1 MPAHNG
7 SQRAEQRKLRE
18 RMRGLGMTYGEIAA
32 EMGRRYKL
40 RPRAAWRIAWGWT
53 LEEAAERYNMLRAKD
68 ETRALTSL
76 TGSRLSEWE
85 NWPFST
91 RKPSILSLCLL
102 AEIYQAS
109 VLDLIDFDDREKLS
123 TAELLALDKPGT
135 DSARAE
141 RSAHRPGARTPDRS
155 AQFMKPSEPIP
166 PGAPALANPP
176 IAAGP
181 VRESLMAT
189 PWAVAQQE
197 PTGGIPAVSCLVPEW
212 TAWFGF
218 RLAHL
223 ITLTDRWHD
232 PAQLSSLQSLLDQE
246 IFMSDAVVPDDQR
259 QSGTFHALS
268 RRQALMTLAAL
279 PTALVVP
286 STVSDSV
293 LSPAAGTDFFLARCA
308 ASLASCW
315 HLLRGSDL
323 PAVERFL
330 SAYLLPLEGVAQ
342 QPSRYQIPAA
352 RLATQA
358 HRICGILALHHNQL
372 SVREHHCKRA
382 LQYAAISAD
391 ASSHASALISLAS
404 TYFYASD
411 PQQAAA
417 VYEQAFRYGTALPAL
432 QRSRV
437 YAELAVAYGQL
448 GREQDAIHTAGQ
460 ARELY
465 PDCPEDD
472 PSFLY
477 AEFTP
482 ASMALEQ
489 GLAHLALAGHFPD
502 RGYQQQ
508 AAEIFGLAG
517 QSAWAIPE
525 RIRFEIVNHQAETAV
540 LLGDLDAFE
549 GFMSC
554 GLDGI
559 TLLGSR
565 QRLKEM
571 QATWHRAIGRW
582 PGERRLKAL
591 AEGLRHAPSA
601 DEQS

>member
-32 EMGRRYKL
+32 EMARRYKL

-53 LEEAAERYNMLRAKD
+53 LEEAAERYNMLRDKG
-68 ETRALTSL
+68 ETQALTSL

-85 NWPFST
+85 NWPFSS
-91 RKPSILSLCLL
+91 RKPSIISLCLL
-102 AEIYQAS
+102 AEIYQAGA
-109 VLDLIDFDDREKLS
+109 LDLLDFDDREKLS
-123 TAELLALDKPGT
+123 TAELLALDKSGT
-135 DSARAE
+135 KQARAAE
-141 RSAHRPGARTPDRS
+141 PSGHRSGARTPDRS
-155 AQFMKPSEPIP
+155 VGQNVAAIRPAVIP
-166 PGAPALANPP
+166 HE
-176 IAAGP
+176 AAG
-181 VRESLMAT
+181 A
-189 PWAVAQQE
+189 
-197 PTGGIPAVSCLVPEW
+197 IPAGSCLVPEW

-232 PAQLSSLQSLLDQE
+232 PAELSALQSLLDQE
-246 IFMSDAVVPDDQR
+246 ILMSDAAVPHDQR
-259 QSGTFHALS
+259 QSGISHALS

-279 PTALVVP
+279 PTALVAP
-286 STVSDSV
+286 GAVSGAGFSV
-293 LSPAAGTDFFLARCA
+293 ATGADAFLARCA

-323 PAVERFL
+323 PAVEQFL

-342 QPSRYQIPAA
+342 QPSRYQMAAA

-358 HRICGILALHHNQL
+358 HRICGILALHRNQL

-382 LQYAAISAD
+382 LQYAAISSD

-404 TYFYASD
+404 TYFYAAD

-417 VYEQAFRYGTALPAL
+417 VYEQAFGYGTALPAL

-437 YAELAVAYGQL
+437 HAELAVAYGQL
-448 GREQDAIHTAGQ
+448 GREQDAIRAAGQ

-502 RGYQQQ
+502 RGYQQR

-517 QSAWAIPE
+517 QSARAIPE

-540 LLGDLDAFE
+540 LLGDLEAFE
-549 GFMSC
+549 GFMSY

-559 TLLGSR
+559 ALLGSR

-571 QATWHRAIGRW
+571 QATWHRATARW
-582 PGERRLKAL
+582 PGEKRVKAL
-591 AEGLRHAPSA
+591 AEGLRHAPGT

>member
-1 MPAHNG
+1 VPAHNG

-32 EMGRRYKL
+32 EMARRYKL

-53 LEEAAERYNMLRAKD
+53 LEEAAERYNTLRAKD
-68 ETRALTSL
+68 QNGALTSL

-91 RKPSILSLCLL
+91 RKPSIPSLCLL

-109 VLDLIDFDDREKLS
+109 TLDLIDFHDREKLA
-123 TAELLALDKPGT
+123 TAELLALDKPRTGAPGVRPG
-135 DSARAE
+135 SRRAE
-141 RSAHRPGARTPDRS
+141 LRTPDRAARPARSGDLVPLS
-155 AQFMKPSEPIP
+155 AATLADPPMPADPASEDPTAIP
-166 PGAPALANPP
+166 WTVPA
-176 IAAGP
+176 
-181 VRESLMAT
+181 
-189 PWAVAQQE
+189 QE
-197 PTGGIPAVSCLVPEW
+197 PADAIHAGSCLAPEW
-212 TAWFGF
+212 TAWFGI

-223 ITLTDRWHD
+223 ITMTDSWRD
-232 PAQLSSLQSLLDQE
+232 PAQLSALQSLLDQE
-246 IFMSDAVVPDDQR
+246 ILMSDAAQPHDQHQPAAVR
-259 QSGTFHALS
+259 TLS

-279 PTALVVP
+279 PTALAAP
-286 STVSDSV
+286 GTGSGSG
-293 LSPAAGTDFFLARCA
+293 LPAAAGPDLFLARCA

-342 QPSRYQIPAA
+342 RPSKYQMAA
-352 RLATQA
+352 AGLATQA
-358 HRICGILALHHNQL
+358 HRICGILALHRNQL
-372 SVREHHCKRA
+372 SLREHHCKRA
-382 LQYAAISAD
+382 LQYAAMTSD

-404 TYFYASD
+404 TYFYAAD

-437 YAELAVAYGQL
+437 HAELAVAYGQL
-448 GREQDAIHTAGQ
+448 GREQDAIRAAGQ
-460 ARELY
+460 AEEMY
-465 PDCPEDD
+465 PDRPEDD

-482 ASMALEQ
+482 ASLALEE

-508 AAEIFGLAG
+508 AAEIFDLTRQPARV
-517 QSAWAIPE
+517 IPE

-549 GFMSC
+549 AFMSC

-571 QATWHRAIGRW
+571 QETWHRARTRW
-582 PGERRLKAL
+582 PGEHRLKAL
-591 AEGLRHAPSA
+591 AEGLRHVPAA
-601 DEQS
+601 AEQP

>member
-1 MPAHNG
+1 VPAHNG

-32 EMGRRYKL
+32 EMARRYKL

-53 LEEAAERYNMLRAKD
+53 LEEAAERYNTLRDKG
-68 ETRALTSL
+68 ETQALTSL

-85 NWPFST
+85 SWPFSS

-102 AEIYQAS
+102 AEIYQA
-109 VLDLIDFDDREKLS
+109 VTLDLLDFDDREKLS
-123 TAELLALDKPGT
+123 TAELLALDKSGT
-135 DSARAE
+135 KQARAE
-141 RSAHRPGARTPDRS
+141 PSGHRSGARTPDRS
-155 AQFMKPSEPIP
+155 VQFIRSGDTVPFGTS
-166 PGAPALANPP
+166 APASPP
-176 IAAGP
+176 RAVGPLRESPVAIPRAVAPQEAAG
-181 VRESLMAT
+181 A
-189 PWAVAQQE
+189 
-197 PTGGIPAVSCLVPEW
+197 IPAGSCLVPEW

-232 PAQLSSLQSLLDQE
+232 PAQLSALQSLLDQE
-246 IFMSDAVVPDDQR
+246 ILMSDAAVPHDRD
-259 QSGTFHALS
+259 QSGIAHALS

-279 PTALVVP
+279 PTALVAP
-286 STVSDSV
+286 GRVSDSGF
-293 LSPAAGTDFFLARCA
+293 SPAAGTDLFLARCA

-323 PAVERFL
+323 PAVEQFL

-342 QPSRYQIPAA
+342 QPSRYQTAAA

-358 HRICGILALHHNQL
+358 HRICGILALHRNQL
-372 SVREHHCKRA
+372 PMREHHCKRA
-382 LQYAAISAD
+382 LQYASISAD

-411 PQQAAA
+411 PPQAAA
-417 VYEQAFRYGTALPAL
+417 VYQQVFRYGAALPAL
-432 QRSRV
+432 QRSRAH
-437 YAELAVAYGQL
+437 AELAVAYGQL
-448 GREQDAIHTAGQ
+448 GREQDAVRAVEQ
-460 ARELY
+460 AKELY

-517 QSAWAIPE
+517 QSAQAIPE

-540 LLGDLDAFE
+540 LLGDLEAFE
-549 GFMSC
+549 SFMSY

-559 TLLGSR
+559 ALLGSR

-571 QATWHRAIGRW
+571 QATWHRAIARW
-582 PGERRLKAL
+582 PGEKRLKAL
-591 AEGLRHAPSA
+591 AEGLRHAPGT